1 MWIYQ
6 SGKITERIYFLGN
19 MAFPVYLIKGSRTAL
34 IDSGVTI
41 CGPFILKDLEKYLGN
56 PRDLN
61 LNLLTHSHFDHCG
74 SSPFLKR
81 NIPGLKI
88 GASEVASQVFSN
100 PRAIELIQSLSFEL
114 EKGMELPPGADIS
127 FKGLEVDTILKD
139 GDLIDLGKGTKIEV
153 ISTPGHTRCC
163 LSYYLKKDQALF
175 FSEAGG
181 VPDAEGK
188 IQPQFL
194 SSYSDY
200 LTSLRRMAQYP
211 IKMIGL
217 AHGGILTGK
226 EVEGYLE
233 NSIKE
238 TRDFKER
245 IKRYLDKYR
254 EMKEAVEVIARED
267 YQKGKI
273 MQGERA
279 YRINLEAMVK
289 AIAENR

>member
-1 MWIYQ
+1 
-6 SGKITERIYFLGN
+6 
-19 MAFPVYLIKGSRTAL
+19 MAFPVYLIKGRRTAL

-88 GASEVASQVFSN
+88 GASEVASQVFFN
-100 PRAIELIQSLSFEL
+100 PRAIELIQSLSSGL
-114 EKGMELPPGADIS
+114 EKGMELPPGTDIS

-139 GDLIDLGKGTKIEV
+139 GDLIDLGKGAKIKV

-211 IKMIGL
+211 IKIIGL
-217 AHGGILTGK
+217 AHGGILIGK

-233 NSIKE
+233 SSIKE

-245 IKRYLDKYR
+245 IKRYLDR
-254 EMKEAVEVIARED
+254 HGEMKEVVEVIARED

-273 MQGERA
+273 MQGERP

-289 AIAENR
+289 VVAENR